1 MGELVESFKTV
12 HYIYLLPTIV
22 LMVLSYVFR
31 AYRWQILLQP
41 IKQVEVSSLYS
52 PLMVGFMGNVLPAR
66 AGEVVR
72 AYLLSKK
79 HNISF
84 TGSVASIIVERLFDI
99 FMLLL
104 LFAWVFIGHAEIISP
119 ELEIKGVSVQ
129 GLASKFGMVSATLLV
144 LLIVFIY
151 LLLTQKEK
159 MLKMIHWCTRP
170 LPEKWKGKIEYLVD
184 EFILGFQVAKDMG
197 ALMKITGF
205 SVLVWASITLSYY
218 PMYWAYDLQDKSLQ
232 SVVLVTVMV
241 AILITLLPTP
251 AFLGSFNAAV
261 LIALHDVMNE
271 SEIIAVSFGMV
282 TWALSFGVIIA
293 GGIYFILHDHLSVK
307 KLVEVEES
315 EIEDLK

>member
-1 MGELVESFKTV
+1 
-12 HYIYLLPTIV
+12 
-22 LMVLSYVFR
+22 
-31 AYRWQILLQP
+31 
-41 IKQVEVSSLYS
+41 
-52 PLMVGFMGNVLPAR
+52 MGNILPAR

-79 HNISF
+79 HEISF
-84 TGSVASIIVERLFDI
+84 AGAVASIIVERLFDI

-104 LFAWVFIGHAEIISP
+104 LFAWIFIGHADIISP
-119 ELEIKGVSVQ
+119 DLEIKGVSVQ
-129 GLASKFGMVSATLLV
+129 GLASKFGMISATLLV

-159 MLKMIHWCTRP
+159 MLKLIHFCTRP

-184 EFILGFQVAKDMG
+184 EFILGFQVAKNMG
-197 ALMKITGF
+197 ALMKITWY
-205 SVLVWASITLSYY
+205 SLLVWGAITLSYY

-241 AILITLLPTP
+241 AILITVLPTP

-271 SEIIAVSFGMV
+271 SELIAVSFGMV
-282 TWALSFGVIIA
+282 TWALSFGVIFVS
-293 GGIYFILHDHLSVK
+293 GVYFILHDHLSVK
-307 KLVEVEES
+307 KLVEVEGS
-315 EIEDLK
+315 DIEDLK